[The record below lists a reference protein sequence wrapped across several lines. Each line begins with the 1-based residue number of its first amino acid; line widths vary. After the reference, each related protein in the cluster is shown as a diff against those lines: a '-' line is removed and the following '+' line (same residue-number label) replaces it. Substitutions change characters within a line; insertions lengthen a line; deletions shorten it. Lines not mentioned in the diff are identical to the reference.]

1 MIPLVP
7 HGFDLKSSRQ
17 AEGMPRPRAVSAGL
31 SVSQIRA
38 ADQSTP
44 SRAQGVCYRQIVE
57 LPAATFFNCARLHAG
72 LTTSACSDMWRAANE
87 GRSERYIACRACPI
101 GAAHAGVPNAS
112 RSTIRGALVCARC
125 TRGAT
130 RLIGKRICISCYNR
144 EREFIRG
151 RNARGMVPT
160 KLAPLVGRRVFYLSN
175 GRVHLVRSDRTAS
188 DAELIVATL
197 RDAIHSVA
205 FAWAGTAV
213 RPGSVT
219 PTSD

>member
-1 MIPLVP
+1 MTEVRVAEQSITRRAS
-7 HGFDLKSSRQ
+7 GISYRKIAEIAGASFFDCS
-17 AEGMPRPRAVSAGL
+17 
-31 SVSQIRA
+31 
-38 ADQSTP
+38 
-44 SRAQGVCYRQIVE
+44 
-57 LPAATFFNCARLHAG
+57 RLHAG
-72 LTTSACSDMWRAANE
+72 LTISACAEMWRLANK
-87 GRSERYIACRACPI
+87 GRSERHTACRVCPV

-112 RSTIRGALVCARC
+112 RSPISGALVCARC

-175 GRVHLVRSDRTAS
+175 GRVHLVRCDRTAS
-188 DAELIVATL
+188 DAELVVATL

-213 RPGSVT
+213 RPESVT
-219 PTSD
+219 SASNCGPG